1 MYVRSTH
8 DITTLTYNIKL
19 YIHCN
24 QLQFCNILQWFIP
37 VAFRLPILSLAPT
50 RLIFVVKY
58 VCIGRW
64 IVNDP
69 MCSFKS
75 VIKDA
80 KTIWLHRCRIGLVP
94 SGWTCYLIFGPF
106 YPIPFHLFFCF
117 HLYRQQR
124 YTRRFNTLAL
134 SRPSR
139 ERERERILLL
149 RSITTSDMG
158 PASLRLQPVVSIF
171 FPTQKQLI
179 VEPIKSL
186 RAGSRDVR
194 SANHSS
200 ALTRK
205 AHPCS
210 NSVLFASVCAGPVL
224 SRSNCDF
231 FQRARSCRST
241 ISYFVLPNQ
250 TKNDY
255 LQIGRAYGRAMT
267 PSFIRMQLRQG

>member
-1 MYVRSTH
+1 M
-8 DITTLTYNIKL
+8 
-19 YIHCN
+19 
-24 QLQFCNILQWFIP
+24 
-37 VAFRLPILSLAPT
+37 
-50 RLIFVVKY
+50 
-58 VCIGRW
+58 
-64 IVNDP
+64 
-69 MCSFKS
+69 S
-75 VIKDA
+75 VSVSMGEGA
-80 KTIWLHRCRIGLVP
+80 
-94 SGWTCYLIFGPF
+94 
-106 YPIPFHLFFCF
+106 
-117 HLYRQQR
+117 
-124 YTRRFNTLAL
+124 
-134 SRPSR
+134 
-139 ERERERILLL
+139 RERIIITVNNHL
-149 RSITTSDMG
+149 RQRG